1 MEMEARRAFA
11 AGQQEVWD
19 TLHDPHVLKACLAG
33 CETFDEVEPG
43 HHQVDWLLKLGSATV
58 RFAGN
63 VFLME
68 SVPPERYRV
77 DFDGDG
83 GVAGSGKGSA
93 RARLIALPD
102 YAPEHPRC
110 QLHYSLSTELAGNIT
125 KVDPRLVDGGVAA
138 LVEQFFRRFEE
149 QLRRR
154 YPRAAPAE
162 LSTDPAAMDD
172 AERAGAPTMLLDRS
186 ARVSVQTPV
195 TAEAK
200 AASTP
205 SWVWATVAAAVV
217 VVSIVLFLQL
227 R

>member
-11 AGQQEVWD
+11 AAQQEVWD
-19 TLHDPHVLKACLAG
+19 TLHDPDVLKACLAG
-33 CETFDEVEPG
+33 CETFEMVEPG
-43 HHQVDWLLKLGSATV
+43 HHRVDWALKLGAGTV

-68 SVPPERYRV
+68 SVPPERYRL

-83 GVAGSGKGSA
+83 GVAGSGKGLA

-102 YAPEHPRC
+102 YAQDHPRC
-110 QLHYSLSTELAGNIT
+110 QLHYSVSTTLEGNIT
-125 KVDPRLVDGGVAA
+125 KVDPRLVDGAVAA

-154 YPRAAPAE
+154 YPRAAPAV
-162 LSTDPAAMDD
+162 LSTDPAALDD
-172 AERAGAPTMLLDRS
+172 QERAGAPTMLLDRS
-186 ARVSVQTPV
+186 ARAEARAPVQP
-195 TAEAK
+195 AAK
-200 AASTP
+200 AAGP
-205 SWVWATVAAAVV
+205 PAWVWAVLAAVV
-217 VVSIVLFLQL
+217 AVVGIVLVLKF